1 MRKPLLN
8 ALSALFTLSQ
18 SAHSLCWPKCPKDFS
33 TRTKSNSASRS
44 AVSLSLSEGVL
55 VAVLLTLTAC
65 TVIPHPVK
73 PSTISYS
80 GTNQNSGIVATWPG
94 GGIIDEHKRQRY
106 NALIDLYGAE
116 FHPAVKHDEG
126 LKPLPDGNWRID
138 GEHLTDLLDMESMD
152 RSKP

>member
-1 MRKPLLN
+1 VSKRDCFW
-8 ALSALFTLSQ
+8 SGV
-18 SAHSLCWPKCPKDFS
+18 S
-33 TRTKSNSASRS
+33 T
-44 AVSLSLSEGVL
+44 G
-55 VAVLLTLTAC
+55 LTFAILIIVTVDC
-65 TVIPHPVK
+65 TVIPRPVK

-106 NALIDLYGAE
+106 NALIKDYGAM
-116 FHPAVKHDEG
+116 FKPVLSPDVG
-126 LKPLPDGNWRID
+126 LEKLPDGNWRID